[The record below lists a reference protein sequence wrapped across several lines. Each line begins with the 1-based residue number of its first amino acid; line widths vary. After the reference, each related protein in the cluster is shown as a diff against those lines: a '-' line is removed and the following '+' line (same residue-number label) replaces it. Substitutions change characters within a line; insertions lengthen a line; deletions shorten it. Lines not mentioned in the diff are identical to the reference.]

1 MTLTQILVS
10 GFGIL
15 ITVLGYFL
23 VKFDKQVEKM
33 SNNVEQIK
41 INQAVDS
48 EKLKQFENRIQTVET
63 LMIQTLKPNE
73 KN

>member
-48 EKLKQFENRIQTVET
+48 EKLKQFENRIQTVES